1 MLLELLENLRRTFL
15 MFGWTVSKYTMILQI
30 QHQRPYVIF
39 VFFVD
44 TSTIFSWHQNSQ
56 NLWFSHQHTI
66 IHIFWQKAENFDTGS
81 TGSAKD
87 KSQVCQRHQNQVHD
101 NGHLDT
107 PKAIWMASHWWS
119 CKEISLA
126 GKLKPFTHKPAHFLL
141 LSTTNKQ
148 TNKQQTCSLVFLLL
162 STTNEQTTNLLTSVG
177 IIINNKPAHCR
188 CATIT
193 IHHHGTKVSSP
204 KCCFR
209 PWWEVL
215 FAKRSIVKEGR
226 QGDPLKNIR
235 FLICLKIWQRPA
247 ARSLQILDVREA
259 LVNWNPDK
267 HPACQLDSLDSC
279 LIVILVG
286 PFELWPFPP
295 TKENRKSYK
304 RQLQG
309 CG

>member
-1 MLLELLENLRRTFL
+1 MDGEPL
-15 MFGWTVSKYTMILQI
+15 VKLQGDI
-30 QHQRPYVIF
+30 IGGEANNKCCYHHQQQ
-39 VFFVD
+39 
-44 TSTIFSWHQNSQ
+44 T
-56 NLWFSHQHTI
+56 
-66 IHIFWQKAENFDTGS
+66 
-81 TGSAKD
+81 
-87 KSQVCQRHQNQVHD
+87 
-101 NGHLDT
+101 
-107 PKAIWMASHWWS
+107 
-119 CKEISLA
+119 CKEISVA

-193 IHHHGTKVSSP
+193 THHHGTKVSSP

-235 FLICLKIWQRPA
+235 YLFENLTKTGCQEFANVRCKGSFGQLKSR
-247 ARSLQILDVREA
+247 
-259 LVNWNPDK
+259 
-267 HPACQLDSLDSC
+267 
-279 LIVILVG
+279 
-286 PFELWPFPP
+286 
-295 TKENRKSYK
+295 
-304 RQLQG
+304 
-309 CG
+309 